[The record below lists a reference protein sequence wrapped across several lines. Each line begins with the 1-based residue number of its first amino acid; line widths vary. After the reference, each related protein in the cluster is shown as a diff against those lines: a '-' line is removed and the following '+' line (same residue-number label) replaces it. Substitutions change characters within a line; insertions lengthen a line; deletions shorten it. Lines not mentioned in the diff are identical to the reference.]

1 MNFHSFSSYRRITFS
16 VLKVKVYCC
25 CWFFALELT
34 SSSDV
39 PGSTFLALYPEAH
52 FRDGHGHHGINV
64 FYCQAAAGGRLFFM
78 LSGRVQHGHLL
89 GVKPSLLCW
98 ALWARSAAKQRYTR
112 TCARRAACCI
122 WCALK
127 QFIGA
132 ISIDGSKSWAPCGFQ
147 CTMGPEGYCLVHEST
162 DELFSSTSP
171 RFP

>member
-64 FYCQAAAGGRLFFM
+64 FYGQAAAGGRLFFM